1 MCIRDSCIGDPT
13 ELALIDLGLNI
24 GLEKN
29 ELLAKAPRINEQAFD
44 SDRKMMTTVQKD
56 AESGKVVSY
65 TKGAVDRMIVHCSSV
80 MEPDGSASVRPMT
93 DADIKAI
100 EDAALNMAKDA
111 LRVLALAVK
120 YDDDSASEEN
130 LIFMGLVGMIDPPRP
145 EAKDAIEVF
154 DGASVKTVMITGDHK
169 DTAFAIAKELGIA
182 SDMSQCI
189 TGDELNNC
197 LLYTSRCV

>member
-1 MCIRDSCIGDPT
+1 
-13 ELALIDLGLNI
+13 
-24 GLEKN
+24 
-29 ELLAKAPRINEQAFD
+29 
-44 SDRKMMTTVQKD
+44 
-56 AESGKVVSY
+56 
-65 TKGAVDRMIVHCSSV
+65 
-80 MEPDGSASVRPMT
+80 MT

-189 TGDELNNC
+189 TGDELNNMTQDELNGIVGELRDIC
-197 LLYTSRCV
+197 KSITGK